1 MHGTVKTIKRND
13 NNNMKVIVAGSRTVT
28 DAALV
33 AEAIKKS
40 GFAMTEL
47 VSGCCEGADTLAEEY
62 AQQNNI
68 PIHHFPADWKKHG
81 KSAGPKRNKQMAEY
95 GQALVAVW
103 DGCSRGTADM
113 INKAR
118 NRKLK
123 IYIHRI

>member
-1 MHGTVKTIKRND
+1 
-13 NNNMKVIVAGSRTVT
+13 MKVIVAGSRTVT

-40 GFAMTEL
+40 GFKITEI
-47 VSGCCEGADTLAEEY
+47 VSGGCEGVDMMAEEH
-62 AQQNNI
+62 AKRNSI
-68 PIHHFPADWKKHG
+68 PVHRFPTDWKKHG

-113 INKAR
+113 IKKAR
-118 NRKLK
+118 NSALK